1 MKKNIR
7 KIILSIIVIFI
18 FGLVF
23 SSVSFSYKNNI
34 LDIKGN
40 TKVYKNSWNVYFDN
54 LKVSYGDENNTINLS
69 NTDIDLVV
77 SIDKRDY
84 LEFTFDVINDSL
96 YDLKLNNIN
105 ILGLNDQLSNYLD
118 ISYMYMDGNKVSIND
133 SILSGESKEIKLLIE
148 NISDNRL
155 DDLQFL
161 IKFLYIQN

>member
-40 TKVYKNSWNVYFDN
+40 AKVYKNSWNVYFDN
-54 LKVSYGDENNTINLS
+54 LKVNYGDENNTINLS

-96 YDLKLNNIN
+96 YDLKINNIN

-118 ISYMYMDGNKVSIND
+118 ISYMDMDGNKVSVND
-133 SILSGESKEIKLLIE
+133 SILSGESKKLKVLIE

-155 DDLQFL
+155 DNLQFL
-161 IKFLYIQN
+161 IKFLYMQN